1 RVLLSIALA
10 AKKSFPL
17 HHHPPLHRLIP
28 PGPSSTSSRSH
39 GEDEASEAQQRVEHA
54 LRAAQRWRRRGGAGS
69 AKNTVFKFNTNFGQ
83 HILKNP
89 GVSDAIVDKAYLK
102 PTDTVLEIGPGTGNL
117 TVRILE
123 KAKKCICVELDPRM
137 AAEVTKRVQGKPE
150 QRKLEV
156 ILGDVI
162 KTELP
167 AFDVCISNTPYQI
180 SSPLVFK
187 LLAMPNPPRTSIL
200 MFQREFALRLTA
212 RPGDALYCRL
222 SVNAQFWAKITH
234 VMKVGKNNF
243 RPPPQVESSVVRIEP
258 KIGKDRPNVSWDE
271 WDGLLRVCFV
281 RKNKT
286 LRASWLGTKEVLA
299 MVERNYRTWCAMN
312 GVPVDDSL
320 VDDESGDAAEED
332 MDMDGGDAPADE
344 NDEGMDVDGD
354 DAPTSSRS
362 CAPPAPRPP
371 RPRASARRQRS
382 PSSSARRYARSSRTR
397 RSWPTSVP
405 ASATKTTSC
414 GFSGPSITR
423 ASTFRSR
430 HACLSVLDERCH
442 ILGAR
447 AV

>member
-1 RVLLSIALA
+1 M
-10 AKKSFPL
+10 AKTKHAKRSSASGTPYD
-17 HHHPPLHRLIP
+17 R
-28 PGPSSTSSRSH
+28 PG
-39 GEDEASEAQQRVEHA
+39 
-54 LRAAQRWRRRGGAGS
+54 GGGGGGS
-69 AKNTVFKFNTNFGQ
+69 KGSGPGANKNNVFKFNTNVGQ

-102 PTDTVLEIGPGTGNL
+102 PTDTVLEVGPGTGNL

-156 ILGDVI
+156 LLGDVI

-187 LLAMPNPPRTSIL
+187 LLAMPNPPRTSVL

-212 RPGDALYCRL
+212 RPGDTLYCRL

-258 KIGKDRPNVSWDE
+258 KTGKDRPNVSWDE

-312 GVPVDDSL
+312 GVPIDESLVEDDAEEEMDVEDSGPIDGEDME
-320 VDDESGDAAEED
+320 VDDE
-332 MDMDGGDAPADE
+332 DAPDFFKEMSNSAASPAPKTKSKRKKTKVAELVREKIRKVLEDVTELADKRSGKCDE
-344 NDEGMDVDGD
+344 NDFLRLLFAFNEEGIH
-354 DAPTSSRS
+354 
-362 CAPPAPRPP
+362 
-371 RPRASARRQRS
+371 
-382 PSSSARRYARSSRTR
+382 
-397 RSWPTSVP
+397 
-405 ASATKTTSC
+405 
-414 GFSGPSITR
+414 FS
-423 ASTFRSR
+423 
-430 HACLSVLDERCH
+430 
-442 ILGAR
+442 
-447 AV
+447 

>member
-1 RVLLSIALA
+1 M
-10 AKKSFPL
+10 AKVKQ
-17 HHHPPLHRLIP
+17 
-28 PGPSSTSSRSH
+28 
-39 GEDEASEAQQRVEHA
+39 AK
-54 LRAAQRWRRRGGAGS
+54 RGGASSTPYDRPGKSNDNNNSKS
-69 AKNTVFKFNTNFGQ
+69 AKNNVFKFNTNFGQ

-89 GVSDAIVDKAYLK
+89 GVSDAIVEKAYLK
-102 PTDTVLEIGPGTGNL
+102 PTDTVLEVGPGTGNL

-123 KAKKCICVELDPRM
+123 RAKKCICVEVDPRM
-137 AAEVTKRVQGKPE
+137 AAEVTKRVQGTPE

-156 ILGDVI
+156 LLGDVI

-187 LLAMPNPPRTSIL
+187 LLAMPNPPRTSVL

-212 RPGDALYCRL
+212 RPGETLYCRL

-258 KIGKDRPNVSWDE
+258 KVGKDRPNVSWDE

-320 VDDESGDAAEED
+320 VEDGGDEDDDD
-332 MDMDGGDAPADE
+332 MEMDGGAGGEEDG
-344 NDEGMDVDGD
+344 GMDVDAED
-354 DAPTSSRS
+354 DDTPAFFKEAAASGAPAKTKSKRKKTKV
-362 CAPPAPRPP
+362 AELVREKIRKVLEDVTELADK
-371 RPRASARRQRS
+371 RAGKCDENDFLRLLFAFNEE
-382 PSSSARRYARSSRTR
+382 
-397 RSWPTSVP
+397 
-405 ASATKTTSC
+405 
-414 GFSGPSITR
+414 GIHFS
-423 ASTFRSR
+423 
-430 HACLSVLDERCH
+430 
-442 ILGAR
+442 
-447 AV
+447 

>member
-1 RVLLSIALA
+1 MAKAKSKPLSRGSSATSTPYDRPS
-10 AKKSFPL
+10 KK
-17 HHHPPLHRLIP
+17 
-28 PGPSSTSSRSH
+28 T
-39 GEDEASEAQQRVEHA
+39 
-54 LRAAQRWRRRGGAGS
+54 
-69 AKNTVFKFNTNFGQ
+69 NVFKFNTNVGQ

-89 GVSDAIVDKAYLK
+89 GVSDAIVEKAHLK
-102 PTDTVLEIGPGTGNL
+102 PTDTVLEVGPGTGNL

-123 KAKKCICVELDPRM
+123 KARRCICVELDPRM

-167 AFDVCISNTPYQI
+167 SFDVCISNTPYQI

-187 LLAMPNPPRTSIL
+187 LLSMPNPPRTSIL

-243 RPPPQVESSVVRIEP
+243 KPPPQVESSVVRIEP
-258 KIGKDRPNVSWDE
+258 KLGKDRPNVSWDE

-299 MVERNYRTWCAMN
+299 MVEKNYRTWCALN
-312 GVPVDDSL
+312 GVPVDDTPQEDDDDVAMNAADEAMDVD
-320 VDDESGDAAEED
+320 VDDEDADTPDFFKSLTTSAPPKTKSKRQRTKVAALVREKLRKVLED
-332 MDMDGGDAPADE
+332 VTGLADQRSSKCDE
-344 NDEGMDVDGD
+344 NDFLRLLLAFNQEGIH
-354 DAPTSSRS
+354 
-362 CAPPAPRPP
+362 
-371 RPRASARRQRS
+371 
-382 PSSSARRYARSSRTR
+382 
-397 RSWPTSVP
+397 
-405 ASATKTTSC
+405 
-414 GFSGPSITR
+414 FS
-423 ASTFRSR
+423 
-430 HACLSVLDERCH
+430 
-442 ILGAR
+442 
-447 AV
+447 

>member
-1 RVLLSIALA
+1 M
-10 AKKSFPL
+10 AKTKHGKRSSA
-17 HHHPPLHRLIP
+17 
-28 PGPSSTSSRSH
+28 PSSPYERPS
-39 GEDEASEAQQRVEHA
+39 GGGGN
-54 LRAAQRWRRRGGAGS
+54 GGAASGS
-69 AKNTVFKFNTNFGQ
+69 NKNNVFKFNTNFGQ

-89 GVSDAIVDKAYLK
+89 GVSDAIVDKAFLK
-102 PTDTVLEIGPGTGNL
+102 PTDTVLEVGPGTGNL

-123 KAKKCICVELDPRM
+123 RAKKCICVELDPRM
-137 AAEVTKRVQGKPE
+137 AAEVTKRVQGTPE
-150 QRKLEV
+150 QKKLEV
-156 ILGDVI
+156 LLGDVI

-187 LLAMPNPPRTSIL
+187 LLSLPNPPRTSVL

-234 VMKVGKNNF
+234 IMKVGKNNF

-312 GVPVDDSL
+312 GVAVDDSL
-320 VDDESGDAAEED
+320 AEDVPEGADD
-332 MDMDGGDAPADE
+332 MDIEDGAADS
-344 NDEGMDVDGD
+344 DDGMDVDD
-354 DAPTSSRS
+354 EDAPEFFKEMRENSSM
-362 CAPPAPRPP
+362 
-371 RPRASARRQRS
+371 
-382 PSSSARRYARSSRTR
+382 
-397 RSWPTSVP
+397 V
-405 ASATKTTSC
+405 TKTKSKRKKTKVAELVREKIRKVLEDVTELADMRSGKC
-414 GFSGPSITR
+414 DENDFLRLLFAFNEEGIHFS
-423 ASTFRSR
+423 
-430 HACLSVLDERCH
+430 
-442 ILGAR
+442 
-447 AV
+447 

>member
-1 RVLLSIALA
+1 MERFEVGEVQNINAGQNQ
-10 AKKSFPL
+10 KKFDSTTPL
-17 HHHPPLHRLIP
+17 HNYEKPHDFASPKASIQAHDNTTTTTTKNSTTTPYIESNMAKAKHEKRSSASSSPYER
-28 PGPSSTSSRSH
+28 PGKK
-39 GEDEASEAQQRVEHA
+39 
-54 LRAAQRWRRRGGAGS
+54 GGDSS
-69 AKNTVFKFNTNFGQ
+69 AKNNVFKFNTNFGQ

-89 GVSDAIVDKAYLK
+89 GVADAIVEKAFLK

-123 KAKKCICVELDPRM
+123 RVKKVIAVELDVRM
-137 AAEVTKRVQGKPE
+137 SAELVKRVQGTPE
-150 QRKLEV
+150 QKKLEV
-156 ILGDVI
+156 ILGDAI

-167 AFDVCISNTPYQI
+167 SHDVVISNTPYQI

-187 LLAMPNPPRTSIL
+187 LLSLPNPPRTSIL

-234 VMKVGKNNF
+234 IMKVGKNNF

-312 GVPVDDSL
+312 GVPVDDS
-320 VDDESGDAAEED
+320 VVEDGQDD
-332 MDMDGGDAPADE
+332 MDME
-344 NDEGMDVDGD
+344 NDAVDANGMDVDED
-354 DAPTSSRS
+354 EEAPEFFKEVQSSM
-362 CAPPAPRPP
+362 
-371 RPRASARRQRS
+371 
-382 PSSSARRYARSSRTR
+382 TN
-397 RSWPTSVP
+397 T
-405 ASATKTTSC
+405 TKTKSKRKKTKVAALIREKIRKVLEDVTELADKRSGKC
-414 GFSGPSITR
+414 DENDFLRLLFAFNEEGIHFS
-423 ASTFRSR
+423 
-430 HACLSVLDERCH
+430 
-442 ILGAR
+442 
-447 AV
+447 